1 MSPATRVSA
10 QQQAA
15 VDRVAAAHSAE
26 MRAVHALGAVVLLV
40 VVGGYTLA
48 VRPWLHLRAA
58 TRGLEA
64 AAAAAE
70 REALRL
76 ERDHEATREAA
87 EALAAA
93 RRVATMGPDRLRR
106 EIAHLVE
113 QGRALEPDDPYKAAV
128 RVTAGPAG
136 PAAGGE
142 TVPVEEAVRKAI
154 GRHVEQIG
162 LAVETAAAP
171 LLARPDL
178 PAALRAL
185 VTETQAA
192 IGPATVALH
201 EAMLQ
206 AFARYPDFWRQWEQE
221 PALYAGVSP
230 EAGDAARRIDDA
242 LARALRQLAAM
253 SATLQN
259 QTRAYRD
266 RAGDLRE
273 RHRQAAHRLAALRA
287 GSAWMPL
294 GLDDGVRLYPLLA
307 GALALTLYYRL
318 RRALAV
324 RRDLA
329 DLEPDRF
336 APSWLLVGPRM
347 PGRWW
352 ALALLAVPM
361 AAAVSVA
368 AVLLADR
375 SVFVTPAGEWS
386 PVVTAGYAIPYTVL
400 GLLSIVEWARLATGQ
415 RDATARRAAGSVH
428 PPAEQ
433 GSPRPATASERR

>member
-1 MSPATRVSA
+1 MLATVR
-10 QQQAA
+10 
-15 VDRVAAAHSAE
+15 RE
-26 MRAVHALGAVVLLV
+26 TTLGP
-40 VVGGYTLA
+40 G
-48 VRPWLHLRAA
+48 
-58 TRGLEA
+58 
-64 AAAAAE
+64 
-70 REALRL
+70 
-76 ERDHEATREAA
+76 
-87 EALAAA
+87 
-93 RRVATMGPDRLRR
+93 RLRR
-106 EIAHLVE
+106 EIARLVE
-113 QGRALEPDDPYKAAV
+113 QGRALEPSDPYKAAI

-136 PAAGGE
+136 AAASE

-162 LAVETAAAP
+162 LAIETAAAP

-185 VTETQAA
+185 VKDTQAA

-201 EAMLQ
+201 EAMLY
-206 AFARYPDFWRQWEQE
+206 AFAQQPDFWRQWEQE
-221 PALYAGVSP
+221 PAPYAGVSF

-242 LARALRQLAAM
+242 LERALRRLAAM
-253 SATLQN
+253 SATLQS
-259 QTRAYRD
+259 QARAYRD
-266 RAGDLRE
+266 RAEELRE

-287 GSAWMPL
+287 GTAWMPL
-294 GLDDGVRLYPLLA
+294 GLEDGVRLYPLLA

-361 AAAVSVA
+361 VAAVAVA

-386 PVVTAGYAIPYTVL
+386 PTVTAGYAVPYTVL
-400 GLLSIVEWARLATGQ
+400 GLLSMVEWVRLATAERG
-415 RDATARRAAGSVH
+415 APARRAVGSAQ

-433 GSPRPATASERR
+433 TSSRPTAESEHR